1 MIMQNNVSLV
11 STPVAENIHRSK
23 MVQPFSHH
31 TTMNNFEWTP
41 IFLDMGVMPGDTIKM
56 RMSTI
61 IRMLTPIA
69 PVMDQATATVAF
81 FAVPYRLVWD
91 HAKEF
96 FGEDS
101 NTYWQTPTEYS
112 IPLINPPSGGWN
124 VGSLA
129 DHLGVPSGIGGSPIN
144 ALPFRAVALIWNEW
158 MRAES
163 ITQPISFST
172 GDATVNGT
180 NAGWS
185 SYITDGALGGHC
197 PRAARFHD
205 IFTSSLMAP
214 QAGAPVAIPLVGDG
228 YAPVFAMDTSTGAFP
243 PPITTKSGDNLRPL
257 KWGKV
262 ALDSSVVPNTW
273 KLSGYIPG
281 SAKNNVIDSIGQ
293 AEASNLTNTPTVDAT
308 IAPMNLWADFNDAVG
323 SSVTITA
330 LRQAFAVQRLLE
342 AVNRGGSRY
351 TEIIRTCFHVLSPDS
366 RLQRP
371 ELLGIREFPISM
383 VEINQ
388 TSSTDTTSPLGHA
401 GATSKTYDQY
411 DDYFTRSFTEHTIV
425 IGLMCIRNNN
435 DYSQGI
441 DPFFRARTRWD
452 FYWPQLNGISDQ
464 AVPNSSIYWQS
475 DSVVDS
481 DGIPVNDLP
490 FGYQEAFTE
499 KYRQKRNTSSGLM
512 RTYVNQTLGTV
523 WTYGTKFNS
532 LPVLSTDFLYP
543 DGSEIRST
551 LAVQNQPDF
560 KVDCYFSPTYV
571 RPMPLFSVPG
581 MSRL

>member
-23 MVQPFSHH
+23 MTEPFSHH

-41 IFLDMGVMPGDTIKM
+41 IFLDMSVMPGDTIKM

-81 FAVPYRLVWD
+81 FAVPYRLVWE

-101 NTYWQTPTEYS
+101 NTYWQTPTEYM
-112 IPLINPPSGGWN
+112 IPQITAPSGGWN

-129 DHLGVPSGIGGSPIN
+129 DHLGVPSGIAGISIN

-163 ITQPISFST
+163 ITQPISFSM
-172 GDATVNGT
+172 GDATVAGT
-180 NAGWS
+180 NATWS
-185 SYITDGALGGHC
+185 NYITDGALGGHC
-197 PRAARFHD
+197 PRAARYHD
-205 IFTSSLMAP
+205 IFTSALMAP

-228 YAPVFAMDTSTGAFP
+228 YAPVFAMNTTSTSFP
-243 PPITTKSGDNLRPL
+243 PSSVTPRVGHYDGLR
-257 KWGKV
+257 WGKIST
-262 ALDSSVVPNTW
+262 ATSLDP
-273 KLSGYIPG
+273 LDQQLDDYLPG
-281 SAKNNVIDSIGQ
+281 SAKNHVLSTNGVSN
-293 AEASNLTNTPTVDAT
+293 ASTLSNTPTVDAQ
-308 IAPMNLWADFNDAVG
+308 IAPINLWADFNDAVG

-330 LRQAFAVQRLLE
+330 LRQAFAIQRLLE

-383 VEINQ
+383 AEINQ

-401 GATSKTYDQY
+401 GATSKTFDQY
-411 DDYFTRSFTEHTIV
+411 DDYFVRSFTEHTIIV
-425 IGLMCIRNNN
+425 GMMTIRNSN

-441 DPFFRARTRWD
+441 DPFFRARSRFD
-452 FYWPQLNGISDQ
+452 YYWPQLNGISDV
-464 AVPNSSIYWQS
+464 AVPNSSIYLQS
-475 DSVVDS
+475 DSVVDT
-481 DGIPVNDLP
+481 DGNVINDLP

-512 RTYVNQTLGTV
+512 RTYVTQTLGTT
-523 WTYGTKFNS
+523 WTYGTKFSS
-532 LPVLSTDFLYP
+532 LPTLSTDFLYP

-551 LAVQNQPDF
+551 LALQNQPDF
-560 KVDCYFSPTYV
+560 KVDIYFSPTYV

-581 MSRL
+581 LTRL